1 MTRHARTPCSCET
14 EPRLDRD
21 ALRAGLRAAVL
32 ARWLDQIRAEASIP
46 HRPPAHP

>member
-1 MTRHARTPCSCET
+1 MTRHARTPCACET

-21 ALRAGLRAAVL
+21 ALRAGLVAAVL
-32 ARWLDQIRAEASIP
+32 AMRVAQIRAEASIP